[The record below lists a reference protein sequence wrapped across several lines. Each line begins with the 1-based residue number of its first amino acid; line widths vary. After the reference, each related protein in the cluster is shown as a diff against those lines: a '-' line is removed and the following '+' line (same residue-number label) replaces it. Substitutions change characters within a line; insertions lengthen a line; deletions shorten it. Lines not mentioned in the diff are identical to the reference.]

1 MDKEFLKQIENKLLE
16 EKKRVEKELER
27 FTVTDNKTQDS
38 SAAFPDYG
46 DQDDESVSEIE
57 DYSINLSLEQVLKN
71 LLRDVNGALQKI
83 SKNQYGFCKYCHNE
97 IDQKR
102 LLARPVSSSCI
113 ECKSKLK
120 MG

>member
-1 MDKEFLKQIENKLLE
+1 MDKEFLIQIENKLLE
-16 EKKRVEKELER
+16 EKKRIERGLER
-27 FTVTDNKTQDS
+27 VLDHNTQNS
-38 SAAFPDYG
+38 TASFPDYG
-46 DQDDESVSEIE
+46 DHDDESVSEIE

-71 LLRDVNGALQKI
+71 LLRDVTGALNKI
-83 SKNQYGFCKYCHNE
+83 KNKQYGFCKYCKKE

-113 ECKSKLK
+113 ECKSKFK